1 MKISRNHAHDLVFQT
16 IYSFLILETCDVP
29 IDVQGLVELIFGEP
43 YNEVDTY
50 SKETLIKALK
60 NQNEIIEYASK
71 FLNKWKF
78 KRLNYCMQAIL
89 IMAITEFM
97 YIKEIEK
104 PIIIN
109 ISVKLAKKYGDG
121 KDYRFINGVL
131 GSIQRNL

>member
-131 GSIQRNL
+131 DNCLK

>member
-1 MKISRNHAHDLVFQT
+1 MEISRNHAHDLVFQT

-29 IDVQGLVELIFGEP
+29 IDVQGLVELIFDEP

-109 ISVKLAKKYGDG
+109 ISVKLAKKYGGD

-131 GSIQRNL
+131 DNCLK